1 VRVRTIEIRILGAA
15 LAGLWFAA
23 FGLVLFGYRP
33 GGPVDILVGLA
44 AIGPTL
50 VALAGIR
57 WPPVA
62 RSGQAF
68 AGIAWLALGA
78 MLLLVPSLGGLV
90 GQLTGNGPQT
100 LLPSLEAAYPWI
112 IALLATGLFSG
123 LGIARARLGDRTIRT
138 RRLAAGSVVA
148 VALASLVASAFTAA
162 AVANEL
168 ALADRPAMASRFG
181 PTDPTLEPPACNE
194 LLKMGDTAR
203 LELRMDSS
211 LDDRYT
217 GQAVIQ
223 GIREGADV
231 RWTGFAATRITLGQH
246 GLARIAGQVWELTPG
261 QSWVR
266 TNAYR
271 GDGRDLDRQLVL
283 GALTQANRNVAED
296 RGLAFIE
303 GARARHCRVT
313 VDGTTMRIALPEV
326 DLLVGGTDI
335 SRWRG
340 ELDFWIFAD
349 GELGQADGKISG
361 PAADLDPDALLA
373 GIRFHLLA
381 VDRGLP
387 ITVLAPAR

>member
-1 VRVRTIEIRILGAA
+1 MRVRTIEIRILGAA

-57 WPPVA
+57 WPPLA
-62 RSGQAF
+62 HSGRAF

-78 MLLLVPSLGGLV
+78 ILVLVPSLGSLV

-100 LLPSLEAAYPWI
+100 LLPSFEAAYPWI
-112 IALLATGLFSG
+112 LALLATGLFAG
-123 LGIARARLGDRTIRT
+123 LGIARARLGERTVRR
-138 RRLAAGSVVA
+138 RRLAAGSAVA
-148 VALASLVASAFTAA
+148 VVLAVLAASAFTAA

-181 PTDPTLEPPACNE
+181 PTDPTLEPPACSE
-194 LLKMGDTAR
+194 LLKMGETSR
-203 LELRMDSS
+203 IELRMDSS
-211 LDDRYT
+211 LDGRYT
-217 GQAVIQ
+217 GQVVIE
-223 GIREGADV
+223 GIRKGADV

-246 GLARIAGQVWELTPG
+246 GLARIAGQVWELAPG
-261 QSWVR
+261 QEWTR
-266 TNAYR
+266 TSTYR

-313 VDGTTMRIALPEV
+313 VDGPTIRGALPEI
-326 DLLVGGTDI
+326 DLLVGQTDI

-340 ELDFWIFAD
+340 DLDFWIFAD

-381 VDRGLP
+381 VDRDLP
-387 ITVLAPAR
+387 IAVLAPAR